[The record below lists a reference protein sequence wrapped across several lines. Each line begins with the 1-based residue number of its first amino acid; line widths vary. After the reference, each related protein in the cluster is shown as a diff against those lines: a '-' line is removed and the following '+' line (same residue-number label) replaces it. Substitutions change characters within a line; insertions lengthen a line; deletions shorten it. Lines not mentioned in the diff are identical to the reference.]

1 MGSLPEGTL
10 CSYCGAREASYI
22 PDGACGPVC
31 FKPAGTCCWD
41 VAAALGWRHIEM
53 QRLNRFACASI
64 IYIDAWRG
72 MSLAGVKTTSLS
84 LQSLSTYIYS
94 RLLSLRQH
102 SMLVK
107 GSYLQSEAETFEWP
121 LCDPTSPT

>member
-31 FKPAGTCCWD
+31 CKPAGTCCWD

-53 QRLNRFACASI
+53 QRLNRFACALIRCLARHVPYWCEDNI
-64 IYIDAWRG
+64 IVITVTEY
-72 MSLAGVKTTSLS
+72 L
-84 LQSLSTYIYS
+84 YS

-107 GSYLQSEAETFEWP
+107 GSYLQGEAETFERP

>member
-1 MGSLPEGTL
+1 ML
-10 CSYCGAREASYI
+10 
-22 PDGACGPVC
+22 
-31 FKPAGTCCWD
+31 
-41 VAAALGWRHIEM
+41 
-53 QRLNRFACASI
+53 RLNRFACALIGCLARHVPYWCEDNI
-64 IYIDAWRG
+64 IVITVTEY
-72 MSLAGVKTTSLS
+72 L
-84 LQSLSTYIYS
+84 YS